1 MDYKLA
7 KELKD
12 SRFPKSEDWGE
23 HSTLMKGNYF
33 MVDGYGVPKL
43 SELIDACGE
52 DFSHLKRYPVDEVVY
67 WWAVTHSKF
76 DKNGNNSEEQG
87 KTPEEAVAR
96 LWLALNK
103 K

>member
-12 SRFPKSEDWGE
+12 SGFPKSEDWGE

-43 SELIDACGE
+43 SELIEACGTMQ
-52 DFSHLKRYPVDEVVY
+52 LNVY
-67 WWAVTHSKF
+67 DDAGYSQALSNKMM
-76 DKNGNNSEEQG
+76 GEG
-87 KTPEEAVAR
+87 KTPEDAVAR

-103 K
+103 VDIPLNSNK